1 MVIKPI
7 EFAMIQ
13 QQNNVSKAQHNA
25 ETRPMT
31 EQQGITQ
38 QVEKNVEQHSQ
49 QVNKKDN
56 ADNEKGHYDAKDKSN
71 NDEKILYSIEDF
83 DYGDL
88 HGKHDILWNFY
99 NLLNEPTLS
108 VFAPISNSFEIKGYV
123 VINIPDSV
131 IIDRVYDTFNTNY
144 LTLIITLFLSASFL
158 GLYFIQVHK
167 PIKEI
172 TKATTEYGKGNL
184 S

>member
-1 MVIKPI
+1 MLNDTRIIFITPSGDVILDT
-7 EFAMIQ
+7 
-13 QQNNVSKAQHNA
+13 NDS
-25 ETRPMT
+25 T
-31 EQQGITQ
+31 
-38 QVEKNVEQHSQ
+38 
-49 QVNKKDN
+49 
-56 ADNEKGHYDAKDKSN
+56 KDKSN

-144 LTLIITLFLSASFL
+144 LTLIITLSFQLLSSDCISFRFISQSRKSQRQQLNMVKVIFLIISSQCL
-158 GLYFIQVHK
+158 M
-167 PIKEI
+167 
-172 TKATTEYGKGNL
+172 TK
-184 S
+184 